1 MGNLSNHFSTAEFA
15 CRHCGR
21 AEVSPALVREL
32 ERLRVLA
39 RAPIRIVSGYRCP
52 EHNRIVGGAQSSR
65 HLIGSAAD
73 ITIPG
78 YTMAEVYVLAEQVSA
93 FTRGGIGI
101 YPESG
106 SVHVDVRTA
115 PARWGRFK
123 GHYMLLGDALVAAKR
138 ASSAEAKT
146 DG

>member
-1 MGNLSNHFSTAEFA
+1 MGDLSEHFSQAEFA

-21 AEVSPALVREL
+21 VEVDPGLVRAL
-32 ERLRVLA
+32 EILRVLA
-39 RAPIRIVSGYRCP
+39 GAPIRIVNGYRCA
-52 EHNRIVGGAQSSR
+52 EHNQAVGGAVSSR
-65 HLIGSAAD
+65 HLFGHAAD

-78 YTMAEVYVLAEQVSA
+78 YTMLEAYVLAEQVSA
-93 FTRGGIGI
+93 LARGGIGI

-106 SVHVDVRTA
+106 SVHVDVREA

-123 GHYMLLGDALVAAKR
+123 GQYMPLGDALVAAKR